1 MPDLM
6 SQGLNLA
13 ALGMGTVFFF
23 LTLLVGV
30 TIAMSALV
38 PSEELIVTEEAANS
52 DADPHITA
60 VIAAAIFRYRKKN
73 DHH

>member
-13 ALGMGTVFFF
+13 LLGMGTVFFF

-30 TIAMSALV
+30 TMVMSALIPGEEV
-38 PSEELIVTEEAANS
+38 LVSEEAVNVGV
-52 DADPHITA
+52 DPRIHA
-60 VIAAAIFRYRKKN
+60 VIAAAVHRYRSKN
-73 DHH
+73 QLD

>member
-6 SQGLNLA
+6 TQGLNLA
-13 ALGMGTVFFF
+13 LLGMGTVFFF

-30 TIAMSALV
+30 TMAMSALV
-38 PSEELIVTEEAANS
+38 PKEELIV
-52 DADPHITA
+52 ADEPVNTGVDPRLSA
-60 VIAAAIFRYRKKN
+60 VIAAAIFRHRKEK